1 MRPSSRFLLPS
12 SLVLFLV
19 LASAPLALADT
30 VSLSITELASGTL
43 GSQPF
48 TNRDVTFTGTFS
60 SNQFFNCSIEN
71 DCESDGFG
79 DYTLFDVTYP
89 GVTTTLVTTI
99 TVGGLGTY
107 AANSGNNIIGFYYGG
122 GSLTSI
128 VPYEGVDTNGRLYF
142 PTNPLDVTD
151 CEGDFPSFYCPL
163 YAFTS
168 AGNLVLSS
176 VSDTYTTSTTVTGD
190 STVPEPSTLGLLTT
204 GVVALFGFAR
214 RRVRYTLG

>member
-1 MRPSSRFLLPS
+1 MRPSFRFLLPS
-12 SLVLFLV
+12 ALVVFSV
-19 LASAPLALADT
+19 MASTPLALADT

-48 TNRDVTFTGTFS
+48 TNQDVTFTGTFS
-60 SNQFFNCSIEN
+60 SKQLLNCSIED
-71 DCESDGFG
+71 DCESDGIG
-79 DYTLFDVTYP
+79 DYTLFDVTFP

-107 AANSGNNIIGFYYGG
+107 AANSGNNIIEFYYGR

-128 VPYEGVDTNGRLYF
+128 VPYEGIDTNGRLYF
-142 PTNPLDVTD
+142 PTNSLDVTD
-151 CEGDFPSFYCPL
+151 CEGDFPSYYCPL

-168 AGNLVLSS
+168 GGNLVLSS

-190 STVPEPSTLGLLTT
+190 STVPEPSTLALLAT
-204 GVVALFGFAR
+204 GVAALSELSR
-214 RRVRYTLG
+214 RRLRSA

>member
-12 SLVLFLV
+12 TLVLFLV
-19 LASAPLALADT
+19 LASTPLALADT

-43 GSQPF
+43 GSQSF
-48 TNRDVTFTGTFS
+48 TSRDVTFTGTFS
-60 SNQFFNCSIEN
+60 SNQLLNCSIEN
-71 DCESDGFG
+71 DCERHGIG
-79 DYTLFDVTYP
+79 YYILFDATYP

-107 AANSGNNIIGFYYGG
+107 AANSGNNVIEFYYGG

-128 VPYEGVDTNGRLYF
+128 VPYEGIDTVGRLYF

-163 YAFTS
+163 SAYTS
-168 AGNLVLSS
+168 AGSLILTS
-176 VSDTYTTSTTVTGD
+176 VSDTYTTSTVVTGN
-190 STVPEPSTLGLLTT
+190 STVPEPSTLALLAT
-204 GVVALFGFAR
+204 GVAALSELSR
-214 RRVRYTLG
+214 RRLRSA